1 MHVRYNHILNPIV
14 LGGNVC
20 AALVQNGNVYCKI
33 KYGVIKT
40 GKKNTLYQA
49 TFLLKI
55 PVSPRSLKYRL
66 PLRGLQGCPG
76 LGHPAPLP
84 VLSAGAP
91 APEALASAPLSSSC
105 SWQGWGP
112 PAAPDLRARPHPRPT
127 TPSGLRSDLTFSE
140 THSSSRVRSLVGG
153 DPTCH
158 GTAKPAGPK
167 RSHFSEKLEQASS
180 RAAPACGNE
189 RKPTPAVKTQGSQK
203 YISK

>member
-1 MHVRYNHILNPIV
+1 MESLKLEKKIHYIKPPFCSKSLCLPGHSSTGYPSVA
-14 LGGNVC
+14 C
-20 AALVQNGNVYCKI
+20 KAVQGS
-33 KYGVIKT
+33 
-40 GKKNTLYQA
+40 A
-49 TFLLKI
+49 T
-55 PVSPRSLKYRL
+55 PPRSPCSR
-66 PLRGLQGCPG
+66 
-76 LGHPAPLP
+76 PAPQ
-84 VLSAGAP
+84 
-91 APEALASAPLSSSC
+91 LSSSC